1 MNKTVLI
8 TGAARGIGAELT
20 NIYLNNGWDVVAL
33 DRIDFDESSHA
44 GGTKVYK
51 YLCDLS
57 EESRLKVFE
66 NISTNHEV
74 NLVVANAG
82 IGGLNPGYDFSTD
95 LNRKFFEVNFF
106 SVVDLI
112 HVFSRKMKNNKF
124 GQFAIIS
131 SLASF
136 RGMPQAA
143 SYSSSKSALNKLIE
157 SFRVD
162 FLEHGIIFTN
172 VMPGFVETDMTNH
185 SEFSM
190 PFTVNVK
197 KAAQEIKWAID
208 KKKQNHYFPKIMA
221 FLSYFNLLLPSVI
234 FTFFMGKFVSR
245 PNKEPRS
252 F

>member
-8 TGAARGIGAELT
+8 TGAARGIGAELMRL
-20 NIYLNNGWDVVAL
+20 YVEEGWNVLAL
-33 DRIDFDESSHA
+33 DRIDIETSSFE
-44 GGTKVYK
+44 GKGIVKK

-57 EESRLKVFE
+57 DLNRCRLFESIREEHKVDL
-66 NISTNHEV
+66 II
-74 NLVVANAG
+74 ANAG
-82 IGGLNPGYDFSTD
+82 IGGLNPGYDFSRE
-95 LNRKFFEVNFF
+95 LNRNFFEINFF

-112 HVFSRKMKNNKF
+112 SIFSKEMKKNKS

-162 FLEHGIIFTN
+162 LLDHGITFTN
-172 VMPGFVETDMTNH
+172 VMPGFVKTEMTNH

-197 KAAQEIKWAID
+197 KAALEIKYAID
-208 KKKQNHYFPKIMA
+208 TKKQNHYFPKIMA
-221 FLSYFNLLLPSVI
+221 VLSYFNLLLPSII
-234 FTFFMGKFVSR
+234 FTFIMSKFVSKS
-245 PNKEPRS
+245 NKAPRA